1 MKTETELATQAFIA
15 VATNIG
21 IFPVASLMI
30 RRKLVSSKQSF
41 NIQPLFDATEM
52 AECIIIICTA
62 LTSAMYHIG
71 EVYSH
76 HHVSISPT
84 FVLSLRN

>member
-41 NIQPLFDATEM
+41 NIQPLFDAT
-52 AECIIIICTA
+52 
-62 LTSAMYHIG
+62 
-71 EVYSH
+71 
-76 HHVSISPT
+76 
-84 FVLSLRN
+84 